1 MEDRIRLFRPTFGD
15 AEKKALCDTID
26 SRWVGR
32 GPQTIKFE
40 ERFSKYIGSSYAV
53 SLNSATAALHLGLL
67 CSEVEGQEVL
77 TSTMTFVSSTEA
89 ILLAGGRPVFCDV
102 EPDTLNISVDD
113 MARKITP
120 TTRAVIITHYGGQSC
135 DMNSILELAAEHGL
149 SVIED
154 AAHGCGGSYQGR
166 ALGSMGTIGCFSFQA
181 TKNMTTGE
189 GGMLVTDDESI
200 AQRVRKLRWCGITS
214 PTWERFKVDQV
225 QRGWMYDVEEVGWK
239 YEMNDLAAALGL
251 AQMDRLEDCNQRR
264 RELMDRYR
272 RAFADI
278 DGIDM
283 LASRDYAVSSC
294 YNAVVH
300 LDNREGLFTHLDT
313 CGIDSNVHFY
323 PNHLFRIFRPYTTH
337 LPVAEREW
345 QRILSIP
352 LYPDLTDG
360 EQDRVID
367 AVRVFAHAD
376 TDHQSAVAG

>member
-1 MEDRIRLFRPTFGD
+1 
-15 AEKKALCDTID
+15 
-26 SRWVGR
+26 
-32 GPQTIKFE
+32 
-40 ERFSKYIGSSYAV
+40 
-53 SLNSATAALHLGLL
+53 
-67 CSEVEGQEVL
+67 
-77 TSTMTFVSSTEA
+77 
-89 ILLAGGRPVFCDV
+89 
-102 EPDTLNISVDD
+102 
-113 MARKITP
+113 
-120 TTRAVIITHYGGQSC
+120 
-135 DMNSILELAAEHGL
+135 
-149 SVIED
+149 
-154 AAHGCGGSYQGR
+154 
-166 ALGSMGTIGCFSFQA
+166 
-181 TKNMTTGE
+181 
-189 GGMLVTDDESI
+189 
-200 AQRVRKLRWCGITS
+200 
-214 PTWERFKVDQV
+214 
-225 QRGWMYDVEEVGWK
+225 
-239 YEMNDLAAALGL
+239 
-251 AQMDRLEDCNQRR
+251 MDRLEDCNQRR

>member
-200 AQRVRKLRWCGITS
+200 AKRVRKLRWCGITS

>member
-1 MEDRIRLFRPTFGD
+1 MEDRIRLFRPTFGE

-32 GPQTIKFE
+32 GPRTIAFE
-40 ERFSKYIGSSYAV
+40 ERFADYIGTSYAV
-53 SLNSATAALHLGLL
+53 SLNSCTAALHLGLL
-67 CSEVEGQEVL
+67 CAEVEGQEVL

-89 ILLAGGRPVFCDV
+89 ILLAGGRPVFCDI
-102 EPDTLNISVDD
+102 EPDTLNISVED

-120 TTRAVIITHYGGQSC
+120 TTRAVVVTHYGGQSC
-135 DMNSILELAAEHGL
+135 DLDSLLELAADHGL

-154 AAHGCGGSYQGR
+154 TAHGCGGSYEGYM
-166 ALGSMGTIGCFSFQA
+166 LGSMGTMGCFSFQA

-214 PTWERFKVDQV
+214 PTWERFKVDHV
-225 QRGWMYDVEEVGWK
+225 QRGWMYDAEEVGWK

-251 AQMDRLEDCNQRR
+251 AQMDRLEACNERR
-264 RELMDRYR
+264 RELMIRYR
-272 RAFADI
+272 EAFD
-278 DGIDM
+278 DVDDIDM
-283 LASRDYAVSSC
+283 LAARDYAVSSC
-294 YNAVVH
+294 YNAVVC
-300 LDNREGLFTHLDT
+300 LDDREGLYAHLDAS
-313 CGIDSNVHFY
+313 GIDSNVHFY

-352 LYPDLTDG
+352 LHPELTDG
-360 EQDRVID
+360 EQDRVND
-367 AVRVFAHAD
+367 AVRTFA
-376 TDHQSAVAG
+376 QGESRKSVVAG

>member
-67 CSEVEGQEVL
+67 CAEVEGQEVL

-367 AVRVFAHAD
+367 AIRVFAHAD

>member
-1 MEDRIRLFRPTFGD
+1 MEDRIRLFRPTFGE

-32 GPQTIKFE
+32 GPRTIAFE
-40 ERFSKYIGSSYAV
+40 ERFADYIGTSSAV
-53 SLNSATAALHLGLL
+53 SLNSCTAALHLGLL
-67 CSEVEGQEVL
+67 CAEVEGQEVL

-89 ILLAGGRPVFCDV
+89 ILLAGGRPVFCDI
-102 EPDTLNISVDD
+102 EPDTLNISVED

-120 TTRAVIITHYGGQSC
+120 TTRAVVVTHYGGQSC
-135 DMNSILELAAEHGL
+135 DLDSLLELAADHGL

-154 AAHGCGGSYQGR
+154 TAHGCGGSYQGR
-166 ALGSMGTIGCFSFQA
+166 MLGSMGTMGCFSFQA

-214 PTWERFKVDQV
+214 PTWERFKVDHV

-251 AQMDRLEDCNQRR
+251 AQMDRLEACNERR
-264 RELMDRYR
+264 RELMIRYR
-272 RAFADI
+272 EAFD
-278 DGIDM
+278 DVDDIDM
-283 LASRDYAVSSC
+283 LAARDYAVSSC
-294 YNAVVH
+294 YNAVVR
-300 LDNREGLFTHLDT
+300 LDDREGLYAHLDAS
-313 CGIDSNVHFY
+313 GIDSNVHFY
-323 PNHLFRIFRPYTTH
+323 PNHLFRIFRAYTTH

-352 LYPDLTDG
+352 LHPELTDG
-360 EQDRVID
+360 EQYRVID
-367 AVRVFAHAD
+367 AVRTFA
-376 TDHQSAVAG
+376 QGESRKSVVAG